1 LKTSSVR
8 GGGLEPPRLTAPE
21 PKPGNDNGKPLEIE
35 DSWRHEAPEN
45 DHVDPSK
52 KTSHSI
58 WSWSPERREAEIAK
72 CQVLCRPCHQLKSI
86 DDLAAMRLA
95 GRKVVSTK
103 LTEDDVR
110 AIRAEAAR
118 GVSLRTLGM
127 RFGVDKTAI
136 HKVVARKRWR
146 HVA

>member
-1 LKTSSVR
+1 MRAYQAAWMAKRRAGFFADKSCAACGSR
-8 GGGLEPPRLTAPE
+8 ERLEL
-21 PKPGNDNGKPLEIE
+21 
-35 DSWRHEAPEN
+35 